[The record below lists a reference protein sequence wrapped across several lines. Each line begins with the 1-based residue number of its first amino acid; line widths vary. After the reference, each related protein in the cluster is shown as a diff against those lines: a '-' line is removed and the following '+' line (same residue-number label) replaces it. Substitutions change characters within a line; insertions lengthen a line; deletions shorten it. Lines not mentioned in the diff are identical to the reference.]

1 MLSLQRAARRPG
13 PERLLFLRGLPRPGG
28 ARGPPRRPALCGLA
42 RRCRYPRRRPGSDA
56 LPIGVSGGKRL
67 LGAQERPAPLSGAS
81 GVAVA
86 PGGAALALQIEFENR
101 GLRPRTADQH
111 IAPAI
116 GVGQDLVAMVGLARA
131 IGGQTGPAIAEFARR
146 LYRDLVAA
154 QHIEDRFAG
163 RNVVFPAALGETNP
177 KRPFFAHRFGRTS
190 GRAGEIFAMDATR
203 RPIRRG

>member
-1 MLSLQRAARRPG
+1 MEGEMLAMWVKVRVKPQERERFLKAIEVDALGSERDEPGCFRFNVLQDGR

-146 LYRDLVAA
+146 L
-154 QHIEDRFAG
+154 
-163 RNVVFPAALGETNP
+163 
-177 KRPFFAHRFGRTS
+177 
-190 GRAGEIFAMDATR
+190 
-203 RPIRRG
+203 